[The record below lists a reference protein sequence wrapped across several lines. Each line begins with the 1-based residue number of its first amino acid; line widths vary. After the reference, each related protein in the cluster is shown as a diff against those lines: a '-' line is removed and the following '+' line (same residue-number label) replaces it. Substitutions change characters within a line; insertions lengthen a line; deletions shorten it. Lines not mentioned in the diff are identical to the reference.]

1 MNAIVN
7 IEDPSGVINTLQGRV
22 KQLEAQLEQER
33 SNQPQRVANALRDA
47 LKHFRLHGLILL
59 DLGACD
65 FKKEYVENQILREAV
80 DQAWPLANAP
90 VAEEVKTAIRVAANN
105 GMNRW
110 F

>member
-7 IEDPSGVINTLQGRV
+7 IEDPSGVINTLQARV

-33 SNQPQRVANALRDA
+33 ANQPQRLASAVGDA

-65 FKKEYVENQILREAV
+65 FKKVDVENRVLREAV

-90 VAEEVKTAIRVAANN
+90 VAGEVKTAIRVAADN

-110 F
+110 L

>member
-7 IEDPSGVINTLQGRV
+7 IEDPSGVINTLQARV
-22 KQLEAQLEQER
+22 KQLEAQLEQDR
-33 SNQPQRVANALRDA
+33 SSQPQRIANAVGDA

-65 FKKEYVENQILREAV
+65 FKKAHVEDSVLREAL

-90 VAEEVKTAIRVAANN
+90 VAEEVKTAIRVASNN